1 MPASP
6 AIIVAMTLLAEDI
19 IARVNTAI
27 AEEFELDP
35 AALTPEKRLIED
47 LGLDSLDSV
56 DLIAALERAFK
67 VKCPESEARALRT
80 VGDIHQFVA
89 RLR

>member
-1 MPASP
+1 VPASP

-56 DLIAALERAFK
+56 DLIAALEHAFK